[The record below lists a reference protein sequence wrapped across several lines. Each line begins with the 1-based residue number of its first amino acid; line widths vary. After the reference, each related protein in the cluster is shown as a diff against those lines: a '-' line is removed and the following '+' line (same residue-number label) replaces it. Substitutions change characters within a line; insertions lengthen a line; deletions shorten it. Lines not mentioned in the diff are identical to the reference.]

1 MRSREELGEI
11 ERGMGNNTE
20 GARDTG
26 NSENEESGRK
36 MRSSEE
42 WGERDDCRA
51 SLSPKAYTYYSV
63 IVTAFEPPL
72 NR

>member
-1 MRSREELGEI
+1 MRSREDLGEI

-20 GARDTG
+20 GARDMG

-51 SLSPKAYTYYSV
+51 SLSPKACSYV
-63 IVTAFEPPL
+63 HML
-72 NR
+72 LCNRHRF